1 MARRK
6 KTEKRELSHED
17 IPRNTRATAWRLLG
31 RMARQWW
38 KLLLVAGAA
47 LLSSASFT
55 AIPWRLEWA
64 STGWWTPSGP
74 LTAPPAWW
82 RPPPEPWGC
91 PCCWWLPRR
100 CSAA

>member
-55 AIPWRLEWA
+55 AIPLAVGMGIDRLVDA
-64 STGWWTPSGP
+64 IRA

-91 PCCWWLPRR
+91 PCCWWPPRR

>member
-17 IPRNTRATAWRLLG
+17 IPRNTRATARRLLG

-55 AIPWRLEWA
+55 AIPLAVGMGIDRLVNQGKQKYHLL
-64 STGWWTPSGP
+64 SKPDS
-74 LTAPPAWW
+74 PPI
-82 RPPPEPWGC
+82 
-91 PCCWWLPRR
+91 
-100 CSAA
+100 S

>member
-47 LLSSASFT
+47 LLSSASNGDVMMT
-55 AIPWRLEWA
+55 MVDGKVLYERGRWHVSGEVAKNIAHVLEIRGRLR
-64 STGWWTPSGP
+64 S
-74 LTAPPAWW
+74 
-82 RPPPEPWGC
+82 
-91 PCCWWLPRR
+91 
-100 CSAA
+100 